1 MRSVVSQTASQ
12 QPAKSRCDTLARV
25 SGYDTY
31 LSRCHSPCKSING
44 YPTFG
49 CNGLCYVF
57 VLVKNCAICANSQRP
72 IASCRLRA
80 ARGAAARKGPSPR
93 RPTADVRRA
102 TSGLAPAACP
112 RPWAVRGSD
121 WLCPMTIMAG
131 SGGAKVKMA
140 PYSTEGWTPK
150 GSSVTADQQA
160 AAASRQRSSSRSH
173 PRIGPG
179 AELSG

>member
-12 QPAKSRCDTLARV
+12 QPAKSQCDTLARV

-57 VLVKNCAICANSQRP
+57 VLVKNCAICANTQRP

-160 AAASRQRSSSRSH
+160 AAASRQRSSSH

-179 AELSG
+179 AELVQL